1 MFCSVFPCC
10 VFWLSVPAGVPV
22 VVWSLLGFTWVP
34 WPVWFAS
41 CPVVG
46 LLFWSGLGFTSVS
59 WFGADPGLTVA
70 PNWPL
75 WLGLEP
81 SCPVLPCSAFWS
93 PVAPWVPVAVW
104 SVLGLTSA
112 SWLGVVPGLTVAP
125 AWSVVPGA
133 DGSAFWL
140 FCSVLP
146 CSAFWLPVAPWVP
159 VAVWSLLGFTWVPW
173 PVWFPSWPLV
183 GVLFWSGLGLTSAS
197 WLGVVLGLTVAP
209 AWSVVPGADGWAFWL
224 FCSVLPCCVFWL
236 SVPAGVPVAVWSVL
250 GFTCVSWLVFPGAV
264 VPGSVAVGLFS
275 SGFGDTSPGLLAPL
289 ISSLPC
295 PGVTV
300 ALGCPVCSPLVFG
313 VPVTAGSLL
322 GFNWVPSLGVFSVL
336 PVWPLG
342 FWFPV
347 SLVVAVVPWLLVG
360 LICVPWSS
368 ALFGS
373 PVGVESPDGFTCPA
387 CVAVVPPVCG
397 EGWAWFSS
405 ALLGAGAVSAL
416 APSGFVAAGL
426 PPACSPVVTAG
437 WPSVL
442 WVPAS
447 AWGVSWPWL
456 EASLPGWATEVPWG
470 PLNCAA
476 SWPVVDVAGL
486 PPFCSPLVPA
496 EVTAVSWLWFSPPAC
511 GVFSAPGV
519 PAPTWGALFS
529 WLAGCV
535 TAAFWSPAW
544 FSFGASWPVTPGW
557 LAVLCVSAPA
567 CGPSCPWSALAGC
580 PPVSTVPVVTLSNSS
595 ACSAWA
601 CVCPKNKNDPTI
613 IEAVPTVNF
622 LIA

>member
-1 MFCSVFPCC
+1 MAPC
-10 VFWLSVPAGVPV
+10 VPV
-22 VVWSLLGFTWVP
+22 AVWLLLGFTWVP
-34 WPVWFAS
+34 WPVWSAS
-41 CPVVG
+41 WPVIG
-46 LLFWSGLGFTSVS
+46 LLFWSGLGFTSAS
-59 WFGADPGLTVA
+59 WFGA
-70 PNWPL
+70 
-75 WLGLEP
+75 E
-81 SCPVLPCSAFWS
+81 
-93 PVAPWVPVAVW
+93 
-104 SVLGLTSA
+104 
-112 SWLGVVPGLTVAP
+112 PGLTVAP

-133 DGSAFWL
+133 DSSAFWL

-146 CSAFWLPVAPWVP
+146 CCVFWLSAPAGVP

-173 PVWFPSWPLV
+173 PVWSASWPVV
-183 GVLFWSGLGLTSAS
+183 GLLFWSGLGFT
-197 WLGVVLGLTVAP
+197 W
-209 AWSVVPGADGWAFWL
+209 VP
-224 FCSVLPCCVFWL
+224 
-236 SVPAGVPVAVWSVL
+236 
-250 GFTCVSWLVFPGAV
+250 WLVFPGAV
-264 VPGSVAVGLFS
+264 VPGSVTAGLFS
-275 SGFGDTSPGLLAPL
+275 SGFGETSPGLVAPL

-300 ALGCPVCSPLVFG
+300 ALGWPVCSSLAFG
-313 VPVTAGSLL
+313 VPVAAGSLL
-322 GFNWVPSLGVFSVL
+322 GFTWVPSLGVFSVL

-347 SLVVAVVPWLLVG
+347 SPVVTVVPWLLVG

-368 ALFGS
+368 AVFGL

-387 CVAVVPPVCG
+387 CVAVIPPDCG
-397 EGWAWFSS
+397 EGWAWLSS
-405 ALLGAGAVSAL
+405 AVLGAGAVSVP

-426 PPACSPVVTAG
+426 PLACSPVVTAG

-470 PLNCAA
+470 PLGWAA

-496 EVTAVSWLWFSPPAC
+496 AVTALSWLWFSPPAC

-519 PAPTWGALFS
+519 PTPAWGALFS
-529 WLAGCV
+529 WSAGCV

-544 FSFGASWPVTPGW
+544 FSFGASWPVAPGW

-595 ACSAWA
+595 AWA

>member
-1 MFCSVFPCC
+1 MP
-10 VFWLSVPAGVPV
+10 
-22 VVWSLLGFTWVP
+22 
-34 WPVWFAS
+34 
-41 CPVVG
+41 
-46 LLFWSGLGFTSVS
+46 
-59 WFGADPGLTVA
+59 
-70 PNWPL
+70 
-75 WLGLEP
+75 
-81 SCPVLPCSAFWS
+81 
-93 PVAPWVPVAVW
+93 
-104 SVLGLTSA
+104 
-112 SWLGVVPGLTVAP
+112 
-125 AWSVVPGA
+125 
-133 DGSAFWL
+133 
-140 FCSVLP
+140 
-146 CSAFWLPVAPWVP
+146 
-159 VAVWSLLGFTWVPW
+159 
-173 PVWFPSWPLV
+173 
-183 GVLFWSGLGLTSAS
+183 
-197 WLGVVLGLTVAP
+197 
-209 AWSVVPGADGWAFWL
+209 
-224 FCSVLPCCVFWL
+224 
-236 SVPAGVPVAVWSVL
+236 
-250 GFTCVSWLVFPGAV
+250 WLVFPGAV
-264 VPGSVAVGLFS
+264 VPGSVTAGLFS
-275 SGFGDTSPGLLAPL
+275 SGFGDTSPGLVAPL

-300 ALGCPVCSPLVFG
+300 ALGWPVCSSLAFG

-322 GFNWVPSLGVFSVL
+322 GFTWVPSLGVFSVL

-347 SLVVAVVPWLLVG
+347 SPVVAVVPWLLVG

-368 ALFGS
+368 AVFGL

-387 CVAVVPPVCG
+387 CVAVVPPDCG
-397 EGWAWFSS
+397 EGWAWLSS
-405 ALLGAGAVSAL
+405 AVLGAGAVSVS

-456 EASLPGWATEVPWG
+456 EASLLGWATEVPWG
-470 PLNCAA
+470 PLGCAA

-496 EVTAVSWLWFSPPAC
+496 AVTALSWLWFSPPAC

-519 PAPTWGALFS
+519 PAPAWGALFS
-529 WLAGCV
+529 WSAGSV

-544 FSFGASWPVTPGW
+544 FSFGASWPVAPGW

-595 ACSAWA
+595 AWA